1 MGDRSEKQRPL
12 PPTASGPI
20 RQPAWLATLVSL
32 RRREERSAPYHRP
45 GGRHFAPPA
54 EHYPTPQRIL
64 VVKLFALG
72 DMLNITPAL
81 RALRQRYPTARITVL
96 ATRGGALGLHRSP
109 HIDGVMI
116 FDKTLFDRVGGSLS
130 PRALLVGLR
139 FAIELRRRR
148 YDTLVLLHHLVTTW
162 GTLKYL
168 ALALWSGATIRA
180 GLDNG
185 RGWFLTHRVRD
196 DGFGAVDERQYWL
209 RIVATLDAKSADD
222 RPDFTVTAADR
233 AAGTALLATH
243 PSVAPGPIVALH
255 ATNGT
260 YAPGRQWPAARFA
273 AVATR
278 LAEGFGARI
287 VLVGVEVEQIGR
299 VAALIDAPILNL
311 AGKTDLP
318 TLAGLLIQTDLLI
331 GNDSSIAHLAAALGV
346 PTLALFGPSND
357 RAWAPWGAASVTLP
371 RDGGMVSP
379 LPPTRALAVRSAAPQ
394 APCLYNGFGPG
405 NPHGCPNCH
414 CLDQIDAARII
425 ALARHLLTEHAT
437 AAPDHRRGVKLAG
450 TTQRR
455 LGDTP

>member
-1 MGDRSEKQRPL
+1 MGNRSERQTAL
-12 PPTASGPI
+12 PPTESGPI
-20 RQPAWLATLVSL
+20 RQPAWLATLAGL
-32 RRREERSAPYHRP
+32 RRRGERPPPYHRP
-45 GGRHFAPPA
+45 GGSHFAPPA
-54 EHYPTPQRIL
+54 GRYPTPQRIL

-81 RALRQRYPTARITVL
+81 RALRQRYPAARITVL
-96 ATRGGALGLHRSP
+96 ATRGGASGLHRSP
-109 HIDGVMI
+109 HIDDVMI
-116 FDKTLFDRVGGSLS
+116 FDKALFDRVGGSLS

-139 FAIELRRRR
+139 FALELRRRH

-168 ALALWSGATIRA
+168 ALALWSGAPVRA

-196 DGFGAVDERQYWL
+196 DGFGAIDERRYWL
-209 RIVATLDAKSADD
+209 RIVATLGATSADD
-222 RPDFTVTAADR
+222 RPDFTVTADDR
-233 AAGTALLATH
+233 AAGGALLAAH
-243 PSVAPGPIVALH
+243 PSAPPGPIVAIH

-260 YAPGRQWPAARFA
+260 YAPGRQWPAERFA

-278 LAEGFGARI
+278 LVDELSARI

-299 VAALIDAPILNL
+299 VAALIDAPVLNL

-318 TLAGLLIQTDLLI
+318 TLAGLLLGADLLI

-357 RAWAPWGAASVTLP
+357 HAWAPWGAARVTLP
-371 RDGGMVSP
+371 RAEGTLPP
-379 LPPTRALAVRSAAPQ
+379 LPEARALAVRSAAPQ

-405 NPHGCPNCH
+405 NPHGCPHCH
-414 CLDQIDAARII
+414 CLDQIDAARIVI
-425 ALARHLLTEHAT
+425 LARHLLTERATDAPHAD
-437 AAPDHRRGVKLAG
+437 AV
-450 TTQRR
+450 
-455 LGDTP
+455 